1 MSIKKFA
8 NDWAVRYLP
17 RDVDFAATMGLPM
30 GNSAT
35 YAKTRAEGGLSAD
48 VADLLELEPYLEP
61 EVQDGMPPGQGA
73 LVNEIRVVGAAYA
86 DEWHAYPKGRVA
98 IIRERGH
105 KVRIVTAMSRHALV
119 LGHLARRRLEKGL
132 RKWSLTRHV
141 YEGEPR
147 EVGREFVG
155 STGRVVSSDLRAA
168 SDLIPLD
175 VARAIVDGFEESDRF
190 LPCELDGLRLGTGP
204 VEVTWPNGETHV
216 TNRGLLM
223 GLPTTWSMLCVYH
236 GWAWQQAQSC
246 PLNPRGAKGITARI
260 CGDDLL
266 GVAPPAAIRA
276 YESALLASGAQF
288 SAGKHFNSPNRGV
301 FLEVLWEFKGTAV
314 SALDGNYPIW
324 VTQRRGKG
332 KRNRRRWAVNTVRL
346 LKVARAVPNLA
357 MPLRGMVVGDTPFGH
372 GAPEAP
378 DWWLAGSTES
388 SYSEHFPRRTVHAV
402 ARTLRPRLPSEF
414 ERVGIPPFLPRC
426 LGGAGL
432 VSPVPSPRIPTTHA
446 KSLASLLYGQ
456 TIHLTSY
463 ERVWAAVVPK
473 AWRAIAESDVY
484 ELLFGT
490 HRVLRRGQLPPT
502 DWTSLGDP
510 ERVFENLVSA
520 KARAFELMLGPD
532 EDAVRYPPLRE
543 VGERLASVR
552 GELLRRWKS
561 ASPVRKPLPELVSQ
575 WKEVRNSLL
584 MWVPTFLP
592 DVEYAPTTTVY
603 NELMVEGPNLP
614 FFKTWRRFAIASVSR
629 EDRWWS
635 DKLFHRLGPVST
647 YAAPVK
653 G

>member
-1 MSIKKFA
+1 MSLSQHGGLEFREEFRPDVPNEVAGTPPSVPILERGVELGVEADLPVGDPALLDSFEEGDTMGGSGRGSRRGPDRSDATRRTNVLLACWDAVCAAVIGVPLGTPKVRPGAAAWHRGVREKIGKMSRHRGVDSVVADLKVLSAECRRAWVEHSTPAHWALKSMPLYLRRSQSAWAQLSMLGRALPSGTDRQEEEALARHQRDLTSSEFLTDPDSLMSIKKFA
-8 NDWAVRYLP
+8 TDWAVSYLP

-73 LVNEIRVVGAAYA
+73 LINEIRVVGAAYA
-86 DEWHAYPKGRVA
+86 DEWHAHPKGRVA

-246 PLNPRGAKGITARI
+246 PLNSRGAKGITARI

-266 GVAPPAAIRA
+266 GVAPPGCDPSLRV
-276 YESALLASGAQF
+276 SV
-288 SAGKHFNSPNRGV
+288 AG
-301 FLEVLWEFKGTAV
+301 
-314 SALDGNYPIW
+314 
-324 VTQRRGKG
+324 
-332 KRNRRRWAVNTVRL
+332 
-346 LKVARAVPNLA
+346 
-357 MPLRGMVVGDTPFGH
+357 
-372 GAPEAP
+372 
-378 DWWLAGSTES
+378 
-388 SYSEHFPRRTVHAV
+388 
-402 ARTLRPRLPSEF
+402 
-414 ERVGIPPFLPRC
+414 
-426 LGGAGL
+426 
-432 VSPVPSPRIPTTHA
+432 
-446 KSLASLLYGQ
+446 
-456 TIHLTSY
+456 
-463 ERVWAAVVPK
+463 
-473 AWRAIAESDVY
+473 
-484 ELLFGT
+484 
-490 HRVLRRGQLPPT
+490 
-502 DWTSLGDP
+502 
-510 ERVFENLVSA
+510 
-520 KARAFELMLGPD
+520 
-532 EDAVRYPPLRE
+532 
-543 VGERLASVR
+543 
-552 GELLRRWKS
+552 
-561 ASPVRKPLPELVSQ
+561 
-575 WKEVRNSLL
+575 
-584 MWVPTFLP
+584 
-592 DVEYAPTTTVY
+592 
-603 NELMVEGPNLP
+603 
-614 FFKTWRRFAIASVSR
+614 
-629 EDRWWS
+629 
-635 DKLFHRLGPVST
+635 
-647 YAAPVK
+647 
-653 G
+653 